1 MSEIKTI
8 ALALFLLSLTVLI
21 VIYCIEKAHE
31 PDFVSPETVE
41 FTYLD
46 RGYTA
51 EDAKAIREMCETRG
65 CSVDE
70 NGKIL
75 VNQN

>member
-1 MSEIKTI
+1 MSEFKTI
-8 ALALFLLSLTVLI
+8 TFCILIACLI
-21 VIYCIEKAHE
+21 VLVGIHFSEKLQE
-31 PDFVSPETVE
+31 PKFVSPETVE
-41 FTYLD
+41 FMYLD
-46 RGYTA
+46 RGYSA
-51 EDAKAIREMCETRG
+51 EDAKAIREMCELKG